1 MSIFR
6 DFFVKEKPVFTGITR
21 GLGGF
26 GFGSGSGGGEEEG
39 FSASGGSKFSLSGY
53 TYHVFLSSGS
63 FVVAEGSKDVE
74 LVAIGGG
81 GSGGYFYG
89 SGGGAGGCCHATAFP
104 MTPGTYTCTVGDG
117 ASAPGNSQSVG
128 SKGSHSEIY
137 KGSPGPSSS
146 NVYATGGGGG
156 GYNGAPTPSD
166 PWGPGGCPGGVNHPL
181 AGLNSSFP
189 SSTQH
194 PSVTKYSGDGGK
206 GSPSNVDAGGGGG
219 GIGGGGSGTQGG
231 PGRAFAMLPGPEIY
245 PLLPSPDQSTV
256 GTVWRDTLGPTGLI
270 GGGGNG
276 YNLDVAPGG
285 PSIPTRPG
293 GGGSGTATY
302 FNGVNYTGS
311 GGRGPSNPGV
321 PGTGGKGLIV
331 IRYQ

>member
-1 MSIFR
+1 MGIFNE
-6 DFFVKEKPVFTGITR
+6 FFKKEKPIFTG
-21 GLGGF
+21 LKF
-26 GFGSGSGGGEEEG
+26 GFGSGGGGGGESSSL
-39 FSASGGSKFSLSGY
+39 SASGGSKFSLSGY

-63 FVVAEGSKDVE
+63 FVVASGSQNVE

-104 MTPGTYTCTVGDG
+104 VTPGTYTCTVGDG
-117 ASAPGNSQSVG
+117 ASAPANSQNVG
-128 SKGSHSEIY
+128 QKGGATEIY

-146 NVYATGGGGG
+146 NVYALGGGGG
-156 GYNGAPTPSD
+156 GYKGAPSPSD

-181 AGLNSSFP
+181 AGLNSPFP
-189 SSTQH
+189 SSYPQH

-206 GSPSNVDAGGGGG
+206 GSPNDTDQGGGGG
-219 GIGGGGSGTQGG
+219 GIGGGGSGRQGG
-231 PGRAFAMLPGPEIY
+231 DGRPFPMLPGPGIY
-245 PLLPSPDQSTV
+245 NALPSPDQSTV
-256 GTVWRDTLGPTGLI
+256 GAIWRDTLGPTGLI

-276 YNLDVAPGG
+276 YNLGEAPGG

-293 GGGSGTATY
+293 GGGSDGPSDY
-302 FNGVNYTGS
+302 FFGVNYTGS
-311 GGRGPSNPGV
+311 GGRGPSSPGY
-321 PGTGGKGLIV
+321 PGSGGKGLIV